1 MRYSRATFYILVALL
16 LIGGSVLIWH
26 RHTTFQIPFQPETKQ
41 SVWSV
46 EARVE
51 FDAAN
56 QAALVSLAIPSTQSG
71 FELLSEYTAS
81 PGYGLNFIEDQGSR
95 RAQWSVRNASG
106 RQALYYRAEFIRS
119 PDLKVPQPVPTL
131 SAANKLLIGTGP
143 EITVAKA
150 LLNPA
155 LQRSANAETLALE
168 LIREFNRNK
177 EAVFLL
183 EKTAP
188 REDWLRSLLVE
199 SGVPARLVSVLELED
214 GRRRSELKNY
224 LQVFDGENYSLI
236 DPEVGS
242 QNTENNLLLWEYLS
256 RSTLDVMGGYSSK
269 VSFSVIQ
276 QNIPAGTVLFER
288 RQAFS
293 DVLDFSIHLL
303 PISEQALF
311 KKILLIP
318 IGVLV
323 VCILRIFVG
332 LRTAGT
338 FMPVLIAIAFIQTS
352 LTTGL
357 IGFVL
362 IVGLGL
368 LLRGYLS
375 QLNLLLVARISTV
388 IIFVIIVIS
397 ILAVM
402 SYRLGW
408 TEGLKVSFFPMI
420 ILSWTIE
427 RTSILW
433 EEEGGQEVFVQV
445 GGSLFCAVVTYLLM
459 TNVYVQHLTFNF
471 LGLQLI
477 IMAVILLI
485 GSFTGYRL
493 LELHRFYALVKRE
506 SD

>member
-1 MRYSRATFYILVALL
+1 V
-16 LIGGSVLIWH
+16 
-26 RHTTFQIPFQPETKQ
+26 
-41 SVWSV
+41 
-46 EARVE
+46 
-51 FDAAN
+51 
-56 QAALVSLAIPSTQSG
+56 
-71 FELLSEYTAS
+71 
-81 PGYGLNFIEDQGSR
+81 
-95 RAQWSVRNASG
+95 
-106 RQALYYRAEFIRS
+106 RQALGKQILYYRAEFVCS
-119 PDLKVPQPVPTL
+119 PDLDIPQPVPQL
-131 SAANKLLIGTGP
+131 ISKNKLLIGSGP
-143 EITVAKA
+143 EITVART
-150 LLNPA
+150 LLSRA
-155 LQRSANAETLALE
+155 LQRSATSETLARE
-168 LIREFNRNK
+168 LIREFNRNA

-188 REDWLRSLLVE
+188 RDDWILDLLIE
-199 SGVPARLVSVLELED
+199 ASVPARLVSVLELED

-224 LQVFDGENYSLI
+224 LQIFDGDKYALI
-236 DPEVGS
+236 SPDEGP
-242 QNTENNLLLWEYLS
+242 QNIENNLLLWEYLS
-256 RSTLDVMGGYSSK
+256 QSTLDVIGGSSSK

-276 QNIPAGTVLFER
+276 QNISSGTILFER
-288 RQAFS
+288 KQAFD
-293 DVLDFSIHLL
+293 DVLDLSIHML
-303 PISEQALF
+303 PISEQTLF
-311 KKILLIP
+311 KNILLIP

-323 VCILRIFVG
+323 VCILRILVG

-362 IVGLGL
+362 VVGLGL

-388 IIFVIIVIS
+388 IIFVIMSIS
-397 ILAVM
+397 VLAVI

-433 EEEGGQEVFVQV
+433 EEEGGQEVFIQV
-445 GGSLFCAVVTYLLM
+445 GGSLFSAVITYMLM
-459 TNVYVQHLTFNF
+459 TNLFVQHLTFNF

-493 LELHRFYALVKRE
+493 LELHRFYTLVKR
-506 SD
+506 DRH